1 MTLGEWVHCDGY
13 IKKSGNHYNVI
24 PWKEKRQAAAGGYP
38 ITNFEPHIDAAIF
51 EDSDKNMF
59 EVEDEHYC
67 ERIKFIEHPFDGIFV
82 GVKSVCMMLSCGY
95 DEDAK
100 IIFEKY
106 NPIDVAIIYYQVG
119 RKRLVPLDK
128 LSIVEAKSRE

>member
-24 PWKEKRQAAAGGYP
+24 PWKEKRQAATGGYP

-82 GVKSVCMMLSCGY
+82 GVKSVCMMLSCCY

-100 IIFEKY
+100 IIFE
-106 NPIDVAIIYYQVG
+106 NTI
-119 RKRLVPLDK
+119 RLMLLLYITKQGESVWC
-128 LSIVEAKSRE
+128 R